1 MKKAPAKKTKKAKKN
16 AKLAFVTNNPVAKKA
31 TALWGKVPAKVQK
44 IVPFA
49 AAGVAVLTVVAIIA
63 AKAKKKK

>member
-1 MKKAPAKKTKKAKKN
+1 MKKTKKAKKN
-16 AKLAFVTNNPVAKKA
+16 NKLAIITESPVAKKA

-49 AAGVAVLTVVAIIA
+49 AAGVAALTVVAIIV